1 MSVIKDYIRGTF
13 SINKAM
19 HILYSFYE
27 QLNTQRRLKRC
38 RTRKIFVANGIEAVS
53 RNILQW

>member
-1 MSVIKDYIRGTF
+1 MSVIKVYIRGTF

-27 QLNTQRRLKRC
+27 ELNTRRKQTLSHKEDIC
-38 RTRKIFVANGIEAVS
+38 S
-53 RNILQW
+53 